1 MENRT
6 QQAQLRKRKAQL
18 EKTEEKIASL
28 EQRDKAIDEELAD
41 EKIFTDVAKCT
52 ALTNEKAAIAKELEE
67 LYELW
72 EELAQ

>member
-41 EKIFTDVAKCT
+41 EKIFTDVAKYT